1 MKLSKIIFSGICMLV
16 LLQMYSCKK
25 FLEPKIYSETTP
37 ENLFKSLK
45 GVESVLFGAYAK
57 LAEMPGSN
65 IAVIS
70 TMLEENSGDIIHSNN
85 ADVVNFKRFILDPA
99 TPGHWDKLWLL
110 PFEGIRNANIILE
123 NIEGAEIND
132 ASKTMIKA
140 EAHFIRA
147 VSYYKLYMRYGP
159 VPLRTNTLQ
168 ELELPRAS
176 EDEMITFIENELKT
190 SLDGL
195 PEARQELAYGRANK
209 GAALGYLMKLSLA
222 TKQWQKV
229 LDYSKQI
236 MDLNVYDLFPNY
248 FTLFF
253 VANERN
259 EELIWVRPAKA
270 DLNRTAANTFMNIAY
285 PPSFKKHPATGFEFP
300 AGASIFSGGLYMYD
314 AAYNSFPANDKRKDL
329 IISEYINQAGNLV
342 DLTANANSR
351 AVFKYWPD
359 EDYIGPAYGNDIPEI
374 RYADVLL
381 SRAEAMNELNGPTQE
396 AIDLVN
402 LVRDRAGVDDLLL
415 ADFPTKES
423 LRDHLLDERGWEF
436 YLEGQ
441 RRHDLIRHGK
451 FIERAQQRGQPAQP
465 HHVRM
470 PIPTFA
476 LEANP
481 RLTQNNGYN

>member
-1 MKLSKIIFSGICMLV
+1 MKLFKIIFTGIALV
-16 LLQMYSCKK
+16 AIMQLYSCKK

-37 ENLFKSLK
+37 ENLFKSIK
-45 GVESVLFGAYAK
+45 GVESVLYGAYAK

-65 IAVIS
+65 IAVIT
-70 TMLEENSGDIIHSNN
+70 TMLEENTGDFIHSNN

-110 PFEGIRNANIILE
+110 PFEAIRNANIILE
-123 NIEGAEIND
+123 NIDEAEIDN
-132 ASKTMIKA
+132 ASITMIRA

-147 VSYYKLYMRYGP
+147 VAYFKLYMRYGP

-176 EDEMITFIENELKT
+176 EEEMVSFIENELKI

-195 PEARQELAYGRANK
+195 PAARQEPAYGRANQ

-229 LDYSKQI
+229 VDYARQI
-236 MDLNVYDLFPNY
+236 MDLNVYELFPNY

-259 EELIWVRPAKA
+259 KELIWVRPAKA

-285 PPSFKKHPATGFEFP
+285 PPSFKSHPATGLQFP
-300 AGASIFSGGLYMYD
+300 TGASIFSGGLYMYD
-314 AAYNSFPANDKRKDL
+314 DAYNSFAPNDKRKDL
-329 IISEYINQAGNLV
+329 IITEYINQAGNLI
-342 DLTANANSR
+342 DLSLNPNSR

-359 EDYIGPAYGNDIPEI
+359 ADYIGPAYGNDIPEI
-374 RYADVLL
+374 RFADVLL
-381 SRAEAMNELNGPTQE
+381 SRAEALNELNGPTQQ
-396 AIDLVN
+396 ALDLIN
-402 LVRDRAGVDDLLL
+402 LVRTRAGVDDLELVN
-415 ADFPTKES
+415 FPTKES
-423 LRDHLLDERGWEF
+423 LRDHILNERGWEF

-441 RRHDLIRHGK
+441 RRHDLIRHGQLISK
-451 FIERAQQRGQPAQP
+451 AQARGQAAQP

-481 RLTQNNGYN
+481 KLVQNPGYQ